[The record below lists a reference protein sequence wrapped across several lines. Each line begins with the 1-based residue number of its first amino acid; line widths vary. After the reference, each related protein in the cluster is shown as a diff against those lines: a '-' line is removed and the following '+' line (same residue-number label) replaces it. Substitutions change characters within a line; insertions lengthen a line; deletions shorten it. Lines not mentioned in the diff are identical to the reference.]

1 MLPMQAFS
9 ILLCVAALIAP
20 GSLAQGRN
28 EPFPGTSEY
37 LSKNGS
43 KYLGKSVTV
52 HIEEGFSE
60 IRQDET
66 KPVDLSK
73 TFFTCHTVDEET
85 HKSGGITYA
94 CFPNSEAQEAE
105 ERFDKFPERTRTL
118 TGVLKKTEVKGD
130 LYLDCKL
137 ADQGT
142 PTSDIKSADS
152 PAVEAKP
159 SPSETIG
166 EEVKK
171 RAIASTVVIRTDTG
185 GGSGFVVEDQGRKFI
200 ITNQHVLLGATK
212 DEIEITTTEG
222 AKLLPVALQIVPD
235 LDLARVEVSQAPP
248 SLSLAAEANMD
259 EVAATVGN
267 SLDAGVITLNAGAIK
282 GIGAGEVEVDC
293 EVVPG
298 QSGGPL
304 INAAGEVIGV
314 TTYILY
320 ADEDRAT
327 EDTRYA
333 QKRYFTVRLT
343 GDTPWRTVESWA
355 EYAKVGAAVQSGEEV
370 FEQALDIAISAD
382 GGPQKDYRYAGR
394 NQRLT
399 EAANHH
405 NRFVKKMTKMDGD
418 VVTSSELKRNNA
430 SLATSFRGVYKAVI
444 EACKSEELTL
454 RREINIGR
462 AKRYPWLFERTE
474 DTAKMLGRL
483 SRFLESRS
491 KARPKFLSW

>member
-1 MLPMQAFS
+1 MQAFS
-9 ILLCVAALIAP
+9 ILLCAAALIAA
-20 GSLAQGRN
+20 GSLAQGSN
-28 EPFPGTSEY
+28 EPFLGTSEY
-37 LSKNGS
+37 LSENES

-60 IRQDET
+60 IRQDES
-66 KPVDLSK
+66 KPIDLSK

-85 HKSGGITYA
+85 HKSGGIIYA
-94 CFPNSEAQEAE
+94 CFPNSEAKEAE
-105 ERFDKFPERTRTL
+105 ERFDKFSERTRTL
-118 TGVLKKTEVKGD
+118 TGLLKKTKVKGD
-130 LYLDCKL
+130 LYLDCKMT
-137 ADQGT
+137 DQGT

-152 PAVEAKP
+152 PAAEAKP

-166 EEVKK
+166 GEVKK

-185 GGSGFVVEDQGRKFI
+185 GGSGFVVEDQERKFI
-200 ITNQHVLLGATK
+200 VTNQHVLLGASK
-212 DEIEITTTEG
+212 DKIEMTTTDG
-222 AKLLPVALQIVPD
+222 TKLLPVALQVVPD
-235 LDLARVEVSQAPP
+235 LDLARIEVREAPP
-248 SLSLAAEANMD
+248 PLSLATSADIDEA
-259 EVAATVGN
+259 VATVGN
-267 SLDAGVITLNAGAIK
+267 SLDAGVITLNAGTIK
-282 GIGAGEVEVDC
+282 GIGPGEVEVDC

-320 ADEDRAT
+320 ANEDRAT

-343 GDTPWRTVESWA
+343 DDAVWAPVESWA
-355 EYAKVGAAVQSGEEV
+355 EYARVGAVVQSGEEV
-370 FEQALDIAISAD
+370 FEQALDIATSAD
-382 GGPQKDYRYAGR
+382 GGPQKDYRYTGR
-394 NQRLT
+394 NQQLN

-405 NRFVKKMTKMDGD
+405 NRFVQKMTKMDGD
-418 VVTSSELKRNNA
+418 MVTSSELKRNNA

-444 EACKSEELTL
+444 EACSTEELTL
-454 RREINIGR
+454 RREINVGR

-474 DTAKMLGRL
+474 ETAKMLGLL
-483 SRFLESRS
+483 SQFLESRS